1 MTAVITHA
9 TERET
14 TWQHSWQTIHAGVF
28 KVGERVYYKRVS
40 MGVATIRSVVL
51 KENMITAETDS
62 GFIIIA
68 YPQDFIK
75 EIFIPLVYNQMYGVH
90 ISLN

>member
-1 MTAVITHA
+1 MTAIITHA

-28 KVGERVYYKRVS
+28 KVGERAMYLNGDIGVVDQIELRENLIHVS
-40 MGVATIRSVVL
+40 FRSYSVIGPPH
-51 KENMITAETDS
+51 N
-62 GFIIIA
+62 
-68 YPQDFIK
+68 FIK
-75 EIFIPLVYNQMYGVH
+75 EKFISLVYNQMYGVH